1 MDERL
6 CWINLIFV
14 PIRGSQK
21 SGSGKQQDIVRHR
34 RQIPPDARIPV
45 SPQMLVEHLMQRGKS
60 ATASTRHSTPA
71 SRHKRIRFL
80 CFAFAFSTGCA
91 ECCGISCLFC
101 VFPRTSSSSE
111 TPNSSLSRIMLSKP
125 VWLFPAPTWKWTGA
139 IHAAALPVPAE
150 TGLPVGAMLA
160 VLLPV
165 RSYRILLSYPSVLW
179 YIHYSIDALCMP
191 PLRPCGCSTAGCIG
205 YTVCSMQHLLVY

>member
-34 RQIPPDARIPV
+34 QQIHPDARIPV
-45 SPQMLVEHLMQRGKS
+45 SPQMLVEHLMQRQKRNCQHKTQHTGKQTQ
-60 ATASTRHSTPA
+60 AHSFP
-71 SRHKRIRFL
+71 S
-80 CFAFAFSTGCA
+80 FAFSTGCA

-111 TPNSSLSRIMLSKP
+111 TPNSSLSRIMLSKS
-125 VWLFPAPTWKWTGA
+125 G
-139 IHAAALPVPAE
+139 
-150 TGLPVGAMLA
+150 LA
-160 VLLPV
+160 VPSSHLEMDWRDTCS
-165 RSYRILLSYPSVLW
+165 RSASSCWDRFACRRNACSLAPSSF
-179 YIHYSIDALCMP
+179 I
-191 PLRPCGCSTAGCIG
+191 
-205 YTVCSMQHLLVY
+205 

>member
-80 CFAFAFSTGCA
+80 RFAFAFSTGCA
-91 ECCGISCLFC
+91 EYCGISCLFC

-111 TPNSSLSRIMLSKP
+111 TPNSSLSRIMLSKS
-125 VWLFPAPTWKWTGA
+125 G
-139 IHAAALPVPAE
+139 
-150 TGLPVGAMLA
+150 LA
-160 VLLPV
+160 VPSSHLEMDWRDTCS
-165 RSYRILLSYPSVLW
+165 RSASSCWDRFACRRNACSLAPSSF
-179 YIHYSIDALCMP
+179 I
-191 PLRPCGCSTAGCIG
+191 
-205 YTVCSMQHLLVY
+205 